1 MTMHQEY
8 VVDDAFRR
16 GAELLARLSSESV
29 KPPWES
35 FADISPVL
43 GSEVGHAFGTIIGR
57 SGLDLRTREMA
68 TVVMLAVMGGTE
80 PQVAFHIGGA
90 LRAGAAAGEIVEL
103 LTQVS
108 AYAGFPRALNAMAVA
123 RQVFAEHGVTSLVP
137 PRAVVAAFVAAV
149 ARDDWAAAVELCAE
163 SVTVRVPGD
172 RATAPWAGT
181 WTGRDGFSELHKVL
195 AAARFEKLGVREA
208 LPATDLVYLPGSA
221 VLRHPGGPGVFS
233 GDFVAAFRV
242 DAGLIIDIRLYTA
255 D

>member
-1 MTMHQEY
+1 MHQEY
-8 VVDDAFRR
+8 VVDEAFRR
-16 GAELLARLSSESV
+16 GAELLARLSSETV

-57 SGLDLRTREMA
+57 PGLDLRTREMA

-90 LRAGAAAGEIVEL
+90 LRAGATAGEIVEL

-123 RQVFAEHGVTSLVP
+123 RQVFAENGITSLVP

-163 SVTVRVPGD
+163 DVTVRLPGD
-172 RATAPWAGT
+172 QATAPWAGS
-181 WTGRDGFSELHKVL
+181 WTGRDGVNELRKVL
-195 AAARFEKLGVREA
+195 AASRFEDLGVREP
-208 LPATDLVYLPGSA
+208 LPATDRVYLPGS
-221 VLRHPGGPGVFS
+221 VVVRHPDGAVAWS
-233 GDFVAAFRV
+233 GDFVAEFRV
-242 DAGLIIDIRLYTA
+242 GDGLVTDVRLYTA